1 MKQKQILFVPL
12 LWAVTSFAHA
22 ETANLDEVVVTA
34 TRIPQALNKTI
45 ADTTVLN
52 EQEIRNSGAPDV
64 STLLRS
70 LAGVE
75 VSQTGGLGSSA
86 SVYMRGTNS
95 NQVLVLIDGV
105 RVNSATLGSTA
116 LEHIMLDNI
125 ERIEVVRGNVSSLYG
140 SEAIGGV
147 IQIFT
152 RQGHA
157 APAFNASA
165 GVGNQGTQRESAGY
179 SGVADDTSFSVNAG
193 HVKTDGVSAMNPSLM
208 PGANPNNN
216 GYDNNTVDAQIKHAF
231 NADHALSASV
241 FNTRGNISYDNPYN
255 SATTDL
261 NNIVENINKVSL
273 TSDDQFNAM
282 WHSQLRLSQG
292 TDNSL
297 TYLNGAQTSRYQTQ
311 SNQVAWQ
318 NNLKIAEGQQLSLSA
333 ENLGQAV
340 TSDTLFTQTTRNV
353 NSLLGGY
360 SGEYGAQQVQL
371 NVRQDNYSDFGTAN
385 TGLLGYGVS
394 FEDSWRATAS
404 ISNAFKAPTFDDM
417 YWPLAGGY
425 QGNPNLK
432 PERSQNEEVGLH
444 YAANGQRVDAV
455 YFDNRISDLIAITA
469 AYTTMI
475 NINQAEITGQELSYA
490 GDFGNNHL
498 KANATFQDPRDT
510 ATGLLLPR
518 RAKEFATIAA
528 SHDLDAWSMGA
539 EVRYSGERQD
549 TNPNTSTTVTLPS
562 YSLLNLTSRY
572 NIDKHLNVTARV
584 DNVFNVDYSEA
595 YGYNTLGRTI
605 FVGLNY
611 RQ

>member
-1 MKQKQILFVPL
+1 MKQKKLFAAL
-12 LWAVTSFAHA
+12 LCAFTPFAYA
-22 ETANLDEVVVTA
+22 ETANPDEIVITA

-45 ADTTVLN
+45 SDTTVLD
-52 EQEIRNSGAPDV
+52 EQEIRNSGASDV

-75 VSQTGGLGSSA
+75 VSQAGGLGSSA
-86 SVYMRGTNS
+86 SVYMRGTNA

-105 RVNSATLGSTA
+105 RVNSATTGSTA

-152 RQGHA
+152 KQGHS

-165 GVGNQGTQRESAGY
+165 GVGNQGTQRVSAGY
-179 SGVADDTSFSVNAG
+179 SGVVGDTSFSVNAG
-193 HVKTDGVSAMNPSLM
+193 RVKTDGVSAMNPSLM

-216 GYDNNTVDAQIKHAF
+216 GYDNNTVDAQIKHAL
-231 NADHALSASV
+231 NADHALSAAV
-241 FNTRGNISYDNPYN
+241 FSTRGNVSYDNQYN
-255 SATTDL
+255 TLTTDV
-261 NNIVENINKVSL
+261 NNTVENIDKVSL
-273 TSDDQFNAM
+273 ASDDQLSAM
-282 WHSQLRLSQG
+282 WHSQVRLAQG
-292 TDNSL
+292 TDDSH
-297 TYLNGAQTSRYQTQ
+297 TYLNGAETSRYQTQ
-311 SNQVAWQ
+311 SNQLAWQ
-318 NNLKIAEGQQLSLSA
+318 NNLKIADGQRLSLSA
-333 ENLGQAV
+333 ETLGQSV
-340 TSDTLFTQTTRNV
+340 TSNTLFTQTTRNV

-360 SGEYGAQQVQL
+360 TGEYGAQQVQL

-385 TGLLGYGVS
+385 TGLLGYGLS
-394 FEDSWRATAS
+394 FADSWRATAS
-404 ISNAFKAPTFDDM
+404 VSNAFKAPTFDDM
-417 YWPLAGGY
+417 YWPLAYGY

-432 PERSQNEEVGLH
+432 PERSQNQEIGLH

-475 NINQAEITGQELSYA
+475 NINQAQITGQELSYA
-490 GDFGNNHL
+490 GDFGNNHV
-498 KANATFQDPRDT
+498 KAGATFQDPRDT

-518 RAKEFATIAA
+518 RAKQFATIAA
-528 SHDLDAWSMGA
+528 SHDFDAWNMGA

-549 TNPNTSTTVTLPS
+549 TNPNTSTTVTLPG

-572 NIDKHLNVTARV
+572 NIDKKLNVTARV
-584 DNVFNVDYSEA
+584 DNLFNVNYSEV
-595 YGYNTLGRTI
+595 YGYNTLGRTV

-611 RQ
+611 QQ